1 MNFLKTLKREN
12 FKLFESGKSIED
24 FYWENHI
31 NPEELSFLGSGEFG
45 TAYLTHDNRVLKQTS
60 SKTEF
65 GIAQKMEKIN
75 IPVLRSF
82 AKIYKTEIINDSK
95 LHANM
100 FIIMEHLKESGK
112 IENLWYEMDE
122 LLQNQGL
129 SVQYLN
135 HLDIDELEEQ
145 GYEISEELQKFM
157 DDLDGIIRAYR
168 YFGIEA
174 SDIQP
179 DNLGYSNDGTLK
191 AFDIDDK
198 NK

>member
-1 MNFLKTLKREN
+1 MNFLKSLKN
-12 FKLFESGKSIED
+12 TKFNLFESGKSIQD
-24 FYWENHI
+24 FYRENRI
-31 NPEELSFLGSGEFG
+31 DPEELSYLGSGEFG
-45 TAYLTHDNRVLKQTS
+45 TAYLTNDNRVLKQTS

-65 GIAQKMEKIN
+65 AIAQKMEKLD

-82 AKIYKTEIINDSK
+82 AKIYKTEIINDSTIR
-95 LHANM
+95 ANM
-100 FIIMEHLKESGK
+100 FIIMEHLAESGN
-112 IENLWYEMDE
+112 IENLWNEMDE
-122 LLQNQGL
+122 LLQSQGL
-129 SVQYLN
+129 NVQYLD
-135 HLDIDELEEQ
+135 HLDVDDLEEN

-179 DNLGYSNDGTLK
+179 DNLGYSKEGTLK